1 MDIKQ
6 QSAAECDLAI
16 DGVQVAHNQLGKAE
30 TSAAIKTIRHCMV
43 HGGAEFCAK
52 LTDKL
57 GDYGS
62 KGAKTAYNKLVM
74 DFSGASMKDG
84 TANIDKTR
92 QEKARP
98 IFEAELVK
106 VEMLGLTDWYF
117 DYTGKEKNPPKKT
130 EAEKQAA
137 AITKAYK
144 AFEKM
149 AADDSNP
156 IAQLRAKAML
166 EYGAGIAELATEN
179 YDQAKQ
185 QLAGDMAHLKTGLAT
200 ALNHI
205 KAA

>member
-1 MDIKQ
+1 
-6 QSAAECDLAI
+6 
-16 DGVQVAHNQLGKAE
+16 
-30 TSAAIKTIRHCMV
+30 MV
-43 HGGAEFCAK
+43 HGGPEFCSV
-52 LTDKL
+52 LSDKL

-84 TANIDKTR
+84 TASIDKTR

-98 IFEAELVK
+98 VFEAELEK
-106 VEMLGLTDWYF
+106 VEMLGLVDWYF
-117 DYTGKEKNPPKKT
+117 DYTGKEKNAPRKPRLKSKRRLL
-130 EAEKQAA
+130 
-137 AITKAYK
+137 TKAYK
-144 AFEKM
+144 TFEKM
-149 AADDSNP
+149 AADSSNP

-200 ALNHI
+200 ALNSI